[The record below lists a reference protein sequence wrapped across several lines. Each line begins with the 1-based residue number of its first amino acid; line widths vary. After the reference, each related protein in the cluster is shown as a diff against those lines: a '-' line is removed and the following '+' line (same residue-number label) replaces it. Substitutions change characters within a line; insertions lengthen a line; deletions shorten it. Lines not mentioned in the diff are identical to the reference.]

1 MRISDWSSDVCSSDL
16 RAIRQ
21 GSDASSAGHVE
32 YSVVEMETR
41 AVRYGGA
48 IDQSI
53 SSRESYDGIIFGGP
67 SRRRDQGA
75 RTIIV
80 RIMAGGHE
88 VFERSRT
95 TSRRPG
101 ATKRHEK
108 KRASHRDRTSTRLN
122 SSH

>member
-1 MRISDWSSDVCSSDL
+1 MVEDHSCKACGAGHAVTPAMHSAGKSKVVGMLEKNADPSA

-67 SRRRDQGA
+67 SRRRDPGA
-75 RTIIV
+75 RTISV
-80 RIMAGGHE
+80 RLLAGAPE
-88 VFERSRT
+88 
-95 TSRRPG
+95 
-101 ATKRHEK
+101 
-108 KRASHRDRTSTRLN
+108 DLQQD
-122 SSH
+122 